1 MRVNHR
7 YISVGDR
14 RTHVLH
20 GDGPIDT
27 LFLHG
32 VGGSAWTFE
41 ATLEALPPTLGWAS
55 ADLLGY
61 GDSSWIQD
69 GDYSSAAQ
77 AGQLVAVIDALGV
90 RRLRVVGFSW
100 GGLIALE
107 LAGRDDRVDRIAVID
122 IPPSTDRSALDV
134 PPMPGTFATL
144 ADAVRGV
151 LALAPGA
158 TPEVAERDAV
168 LSTAPCREGFR
179 KKIDPALLVRWQ
191 FRDEDHWATW
201 RRNERETLLVRGE
214 NSPVLSARDAD
225 RMVGSGARVSLTEI
239 AGCGHLI
246 PLERPGE
253 LASALALFLAEADR
267 GEPINAR
274 L

>member
-7 YISVGDR
+7 YVSVGDR
-14 RTHVLH
+14 RTHLLH

-41 ATLEALPPTLGWAS
+41 ATIEASPPTLGWAS

-61 GDSSWIQD
+61 GDSSWIED
-69 GDYSSAAQ
+69 GDYSSEAQ
-77 AGQLVAVIDALGV
+77 ARQLAAVVDRLGV

-107 LAGRDDRVDRIAVID
+107 LARLDHRVDRLAVID

-134 PPMPGTFATL
+134 PPLPGTFATA
-144 ADAVRGV
+144 ADAVRAV
-151 LALAPGA
+151 MTLAPEA
-158 TPEVAERDAV
+158 SPEVAERDAS

-179 KKIDPALLVRWQ
+179 KKIDPVLLARWP
-191 FRDEDHWATW
+191 FRDEDHWETW
-201 RRNERETLLVRGE
+201 RREERETLLVRGE
-214 NSPVLSARDAD
+214 HSPVLSAGEAE
-225 RMVGSGARVSLTEI
+225 RMARLGARVSRAEI
-239 AGCGHLI
+239 AGCGHLV
-246 PLERPGE
+246 PLERPRE
-253 LASALALFLAEADR
+253 LASVLARFLA
-267 GEPINAR
+267 
-274 L
+274 